1 MEALIYKLLAYMNNS
16 LDKDIN
22 YHIAKRLLEN
32 LDKIEG
38 FSLETAAEA
47 CSVAPSTINRFCKKI
62 GFRNFSNLRNMI
74 VNKYSACLEK
84 TDSNLN
90 AYGFIAQLKENVEI
104 IENIPG
110 EQIERVIKQINE
122 SRRIVILSFEK
133 HQLQAM
139 ELQKKLLLTGKFC
152 ECDTNLFKQMDA
164 LDELTEEDLVI
175 TISIQGYILSE
186 EFFLEK
192 ITRTIGKKLLI
203 TFSKSHQH
211 QDVFDEILLCG
222 KIENTAV
229 SSETLLRLFDVMFQQ
244 VPSPT
249 YLRA

>member
-1 MEALIYKLLAYMNNS
+1 MEALIYRLLAYMNNS

-38 FSLETAAEA
+38 VSLETAAEA

-74 VNKYSACLEK
+74 VNKYGACLEK

-90 AYGFIAQLKENVEI
+90 AYGFIEQLKENVEI

-110 EQIERVIKQINE
+110 EQIERVVKQINE
-122 SRRIVILSFEK
+122 SSRIVILSFEK

-152 ECDTNLFKQMDA
+152 ECDTNLFKQMAA
-164 LDELTEEDLVI
+164 LDELTEEDLVV

-192 ITRTIGKKLLI
+192 ITRTMGKKLLI
-203 TFSKSHQH
+203 TFSKTHQH
-211 QDVFDEILLCG
+211 QDVFDEVLQCG

-229 SSETLLRLFDVMFQQ
+229 SSQTLLRLFDVMFQ
-244 VPSPT
+244 
-249 YLRA
+249 